1 MPSLTQEQ
9 ITQARET
16 DLLDYLLSHESGV
29 LKQEGANYRHNEHD
43 SLVYVASKNYWYWN
57 SRGRKINAVDYLME
71 IRGYSFVDAV
81 EHLIGSGTPVVSH
94 YTAPSRREQ
103 RKPVEK
109 KPFHLPREKRCATF
123 AVSYLQRRG
132 VHSDIIRRCMQLGL
146 FYESRY
152 NNEAVCV
159 FVGRDD
165 TGTGRFACVR
175 GIAGDLKKTSAAV
188 ISGLASATRRI
199 SQAAATWR
207 FLKLRLTP
215 FPTQRSKS
223 WRDGNGMATA
233 FPWVGPPMW
242 PWSLFWSATRRS
254 PVLPSIWTM
263 TLPVGSTPGKSSR
276 C

>member
-1 MPSLTQEQ
+1 
-9 ITQARET
+9 
-16 DLLDYLLSHESGV
+16 
-29 LKQEGANYRHNEHD
+29 
-43 SLVYVASKNYWYWN
+43 
-57 SRGRKINAVDYLME
+57 ME

-175 GIAGDLKKTSAAV
+175 GIAGDLKKDISGSDKRFSFCYPPDQPGSRHLAVFEAPIDALSHATLQKLEGWQWNGYRLSLGGTSHVALVAFLECHPEITRVALYLDNDLAGRVNARKIKSLLKSDQRFSKIRVSVNPPRGGKDYNEKLQHTLQAIREEKHASRQKQAAV
-188 ISGLASATRRI
+188 
-199 SQAAATWR
+199 
-207 FLKLRLTP
+207 
-215 FPTQRSKS
+215 
-223 WRDGNGMATA
+223 
-233 FPWVGPPMW
+233 
-242 PWSLFWSATRRS
+242 
-254 PVLPSIWTM
+254 SI
-263 TLPVGSTPGKSSR
+263 
-276 C
+276 

>member
-1 MPSLTQEQ
+1 MPKLSQEQ
-9 ITQARET
+9 IDQAREV
-16 DLLDYLLSHESGV
+16 DLLAYLLSNESGV

-71 IRGYSFVDAV
+71 IRGYSFVEAV
-81 EHLIGSGTPVVSH
+81 ERLTGYGTPTVSH
-94 YTAPSRREQ
+94 YTASGSREQ

-109 KPFHLPREKRCATF
+109 KPFRLPRGKRCATF

-152 NNEAVCV
+152 SNEAVCV

-175 GIAGDLKKTSAAV
+175 GIAGDLKRTSAAA
-188 ISGLASATRRI
+188 ISSLASATRRI
-199 SQAAATWR
+199 SRAAAIWR
-207 FLKLRLTP
+207 FLRLRLTP
-215 FPTQRSKS
+215 SPMLRFKS
-223 WRDGNGMATA
+223 WRVGNGMATG
-233 FPWVGPPMW
+233 FPWVGLPLW
-242 PWSLFWSATRRS
+242 P
-254 PVLPSIWTM
+254 
-263 TLPVGSTPGKSSR
+263 
-276 C
+276 

>member
-16 DLLDYLLSHESGV
+16 DLLAYLLSHESGV
-29 LKQEGANYRHNEHD
+29 LKREGANYRHREHD

-81 EHLIGSGTPVVSH
+81 ERLAGCGTPAVSH
-94 YTAPSRREQ
+94 YTASGSREQ

-109 KPFHLPREKRCATF
+109 KSFRLPWVKRCATF

-132 VHSDIIRRCMQLGL
+132 VHSDIIRRCIQLGL

-175 GIAGDLKKTSAAV
+175 GIAGDLKKDISGSDKRFSFASRTLKAHGMPEQAKEMAGRVFSCDSYHKALCIIGEYVNITSADREAGRPHS
-188 ISGLASATRRI
+188 IRQQLKNNKAPET
-199 SQAAATWR
+199 AAPKKVAKEPER
-207 FLKLRLTP
+207 
-215 FPTQRSKS
+215 
-223 WRDGNGMATA
+223 
-233 FPWVGPPMW
+233 
-242 PWSLFWSATRRS
+242 
-254 PVLPSIWTM
+254 
-263 TLPVGSTPGKSSR
+263 
-276 C
+276 

>member
-109 KPFHLPREKRCATF
+109 KPFHLPR
-123 AVSYLQRRG
+123 
-132 VHSDIIRRCMQLGL
+132 
-146 FYESRY
+146 
-152 NNEAVCV
+152 
-159 FVGRDD
+159 
-165 TGTGRFACVR
+165 
-175 GIAGDLKKTSAAV
+175 
-188 ISGLASATRRI
+188 
-199 SQAAATWR
+199 
-207 FLKLRLTP
+207 
-215 FPTQRSKS
+215 
-223 WRDGNGMATA
+223 
-233 FPWVGPPMW
+233 
-242 PWSLFWSATRRS
+242 
-254 PVLPSIWTM
+254 
-263 TLPVGSTPGKSSR
+263 
-276 C
+276 